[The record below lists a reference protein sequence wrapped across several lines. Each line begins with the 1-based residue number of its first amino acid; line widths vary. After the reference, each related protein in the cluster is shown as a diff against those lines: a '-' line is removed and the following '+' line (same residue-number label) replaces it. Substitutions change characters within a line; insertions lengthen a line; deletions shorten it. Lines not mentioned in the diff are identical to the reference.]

1 MIHARSDKQE
11 DGMVNARADA
21 PGNHWLCEACA
32 NACLAILPPQTFCI
46 TCLKGKLMDS
56 SIVGVTNLIFV
67 VPYAIFVSPPMAHK
81 KRIVS
86 EGFRRGVLSMGGA
99 EYFTS
104 ANLVAHVNY
113 CHIHLRKQPLR
124 IEGQVKKTSS
134 TTAAAPEQQEEAAR
148 NKDPVVKTTLVCL
161 RTGGKPKLV

>member
-11 DGMVNARADA
+11 DWMVNARADA

-56 SIVGVTNLIFV
+56 YIVGVTNLVFE

>member
-1 MIHARSDKQE
+1 MIHARTEKLE
-11 DGMVNARADA
+11 DGTVNAKTDA

-46 TCLKGKLMDS
+46 TCLKGKLMGLY
-56 SIVGVTNLIFV
+56 IVGVTDLV
-67 VPYAIFVSPPMAHK
+67 YAVPYAIFVSPPMAHK

-104 ANLVAHVNY
+104 ANLVAHVNF

-134 TTAAAPEQQEEAAR
+134 TTAAALEPQEEAAR
-148 NKDPVVKTTLVCL
+148 NKDPVVKTTNVCL
-161 RTGGKPKLV
+161 RTGGEPKLG